1 MGKRLT
7 WAEKI
12 KLRKEKGQSMDLVSL
27 LELAKSHTMTPAEI
41 KAQRRSWVIGQMML
55 SNPNLDKTT
64 IEAIVDGLL

>member
-12 KLRKEKGQSMDLVSL
+12 KARKEKGQPIDLITL

-55 SNPNLDKTT
+55 SNPHLDKASV
-64 IEAIVDGLL
+64 EAIVDGLL